1 MLGGLI
7 AKPDNLRH
15 TLLFAS
21 AQQILCLDHNTT
33 RHLEL
38 AVQRRDAE
46 AIDAAEREIERLPDE
61 VSKALFTRFEELLC
75 HLPEEAR
82 AA

>member
-1 MLGGLI
+1 M
-7 AKPDNLRH
+7 PDNLRH

-21 AQQILCLDHNTT
+21 AQQILGLYHNTT

-75 HLPEEAR
+75 QLPKEAR